1 LSAAAEKAAA
11 QQKNARFKVQF
22 FSRVAKHIFDKDKIH
37 FHATLEK

>member
-22 FSRVAKHIFDKDKIH
+22 FSRVAKYVFGNDKIH
-37 FHATLEK
+37 FHATLKK